1 MRANKYFSGL
11 AVAVAGLLG
20 ITATAAVAQESE
32 LPDGFEFDGSV
43 VSLWSPS
50 DMRAI
55 DMQADNR
62 MPLMLPPEQI
72 LDDTVFMWDS
82 WPLRTWDGE
91 IADLDGWKVLVGLS
105 AERTTEGAPAFY
117 TRSEWRYWFTKDG
130 DWKPGGLV
138 FDPADA
144 FGSRQWAGSAKY
156 DPETETASFYY
167 TAVGGDPTQAAEQLP
182 ASFPQGDP
190 AAGRPP
196 VDQTIAVVETSVEV
210 DDEGVRFT
218 DFGEHR
224 RNPPGRRRDLP
235 DDRRRRHRRGDLRL
249 PRPVG
254 LRRSRQRRPL
264 SCCSPPT
271 PDSTPAHRTAWSASP
286 AKVTTASGRWRSP
299 IVAAP
304 GVSSQLERPHLV
316 WRDDGAY
323 LFWSTHS
330 FTFAEQGAGPEGL
343 YGMVAPSGDWKGQYV
358 PLNRGGLVAGNP
370 EAAPT
375 QTYSYLVLPS
385 GHVMSYLNT
394 AGTPGGEPR
403 RRQLGGRCRRP
414 CSRSRWTAPPPPL
427 PSTASRRPRRCVP
440 WTRRLRTRPANRPG
454 RGAVAPAMTS
464 SRRVRRRRADVS
476 DRIDHSSPGRRG
488 DGLRDGRRRL
498 QRRRRRR

>member
-1 MRANKYFSGL
+1 MRARNFFPGL

-20 ITATAAVAQESE
+20 VTATAAVAQDGE
-32 LPDGFEFDGSV
+32 LPDGFEFDGDV
-43 VSLWSPS
+43 VSVWSPA

-62 MPLMLPPEQI
+62 MPLMIPPAQI
-72 LDDTVFMWDS
+72 LDDSVFMWDS

-91 IADLDGWKVLVGLS
+91 IADIDGWKVLVGLS
-105 AERTTEGAPAFY
+105 AERTTEGVPAFY

-156 DPETETASFYY
+156 DPDTGTASFYY

-196 VDQTIAVVETSVEV
+196 VEQTIAVVEASVET

-218 DFGEHR
+218 DVSEHR
-224 RNPPGRRRDLP
+224 EILQADGEIYQTIDDAVTDEVIYGFRDP
-235 DDRRRRHRRGDLRL
+235 WAFED
-249 PRPVG
+249 
-254 LRRSRQRRPL
+254 
-264 SCCSPPT
+264 
-271 PDSTPAHRTAWSASP
+271 PDSGDRYLLFTANAAFDPGPQNGVVGVAREADDGSWELEMP
-286 AKVTTASGRWRSP
+286 V
-299 IVAAP
+299 VAAP

-316 WRDDGAY
+316 WRDDGVY
-323 LFWSTHS
+323 LFWSTHP
-330 FTFAEQGAGPEGL
+330 FTFAESGAGPEGL
-343 YGMVAPSGDWKGQYV
+343 YGMVAPSGDWQGQYV

-394 AGTPGGEPR
+394 AGTPGDN
-403 RRQLGGRCRRP
+403 
-414 CSRSRWTAPPPPL
+414 PPVGTWVGT
-427 PSTASRRPRRCVP
+427 PSPMFQITMDGA
-440 WTRRLRTRPANRPG
+440 TT
-454 RGAVAPAMTS
+454 AVAFDGQPPAS
-464 SRRVRRRRADVS
+464 AVRPMDPPAPDAAS
-476 DRIDHSSPGRRG
+476 DGQPDAGTGSDEELTPGQEASG
-488 DGLRDGRRRL
+488 
-498 QRRRRRR
+498 